1 MRLPKT
7 WGPNAVCLSRVG
19 CAFVFVWS
27 FQLHSE
33 LLLTISI
40 WAAVLAQVTDHIDGW
55 LARKLGVVS
64 DRGWL
69 FDSVADRAFYIS
81 ALLAFQR
88 EYGLS
93 EALIWFFTMREITLY
108 AARVALGKFHSYR
121 MGALG
126 HAAVVRC
133 GIALG
138 CAAPFHILPAPV
150 QDHVLTIVSCIF
162 WASTALGYVLLV
174 RLLMMRD

>member
-1 MRLPKT
+1 MRLSRT
-7 WGPNAVCLSRVG
+7 WGPNAVCLSRVV

-27 FQLHSE
+27 FRAHPGP
-33 LLLTISI
+33 LLTISI
-40 WAAVLAQVTDHIDGW
+40 WAAVLAQLTDQIDGW

-64 DRGWL
+64 DIGWL
-69 FDSVADRAFYIS
+69 FDSVADRAFYIA

-93 EALIWFFTMREITLY
+93 EALIWLFTMREITLY
-108 AARVALGKFHSYR
+108 AARIALGDFYSYR
-121 MGALG
+121 TGALW

-138 CAAPFHILPAPV
+138 CAAPFHILPAII
-150 QDHVLTIVSCIF
+150 QEQALSIVSFIF
-162 WASTALGYVLLV
+162 WGSTILGYALLT
-174 RLLMMRD
+174 RLLTSRG